1 VPMWF
6 QVLDVDKS
14 ELMINRLAAPDFES
28 DWGARIIS
36 NRDPRYAPGGYHYG
50 SVWPL
55 FTGWASVG
63 EYRYHRALPAYAN
76 LRANALLALDGSLGH
91 VTEVLS
97 GDYYQGLSTA
107 SPHQVWSAAMVV
119 SPLLLGMMGLQ
130 ADVPRHTVVFAP
142 HPPPEWSSFR
152 VENVRLGPVALDL
165 NYSRTDDEITLQVR
179 RRGEGECTLEL
190 SPAVSL
196 RAQVMGVDVNGR
208 PAPFRA
214 EPTAEDQHV
223 RVRFAVFAGE
233 NTVRIHLRDDFG
245 LDLTH
250 SLPPLGAR
258 SRALKVISQFWNAD
272 HNTLTLQL
280 AGLAGS
286 HYDLAMRNPSQV
298 ASVEGGEV
306 IKLAAGAASLRVS
319 LPAGD
324 RSGYEKTVVVIRFIS
339 GHAAPT
345 ATQ

>member
-1 VPMWF
+1 
-6 QVLDVDKS
+6 
-14 ELMINRLAAPDFES
+14 
-28 DWGARIIS
+28 ARIIS
-36 NRDPRYAPGGYHYG
+36 DQDARYDPGGYHYG

-107 SPHQVWSAAMVV
+107 SPHQIWSAAMVI

-130 ADVPRHTVVFAP
+130 VDVPRHTVIFAP
-142 HPPPEWSSFR
+142 HAPPEWSSFQ
-152 VENVRLGPVALDL
+152 VENVRLEPSALDF

-179 RRGEGECTLEL
+179 RRGDGQCTLEF

-196 RAQVMGVDVNGR
+196 RAQVMGVDVNRR

-223 RVRFAVFAGE
+223 HVRFAVFAGE

-245 LDLTH
+245 LDLAN

-258 SRALKVISQFWNAD
+258 SRGLKVISQFWNAD
-272 HNTLTLQL
+272 HSALTLHL

-286 HYDLAMRNPSQV
+286 HYDLAIRNPSQV
-298 ASVEGGEV
+298 ASVAGGEV
-306 IKLAAGAASLRVS
+306 IKLANGAASLRVS
-319 LPAGD
+319 LPARR
-324 RSGYEKTVVVIRFIS
+324 RSSEYEKTVVVIRLIS
-339 GHAAPT
+339 RQAAPT
-345 ATQ
+345 ATR